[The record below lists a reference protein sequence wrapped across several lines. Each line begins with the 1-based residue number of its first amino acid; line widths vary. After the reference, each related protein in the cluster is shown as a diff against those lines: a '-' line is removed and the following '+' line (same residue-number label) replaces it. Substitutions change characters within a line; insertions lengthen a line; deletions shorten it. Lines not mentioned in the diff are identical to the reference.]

1 MTHEELLCMKYAAW
15 HLQKANRECKKL
27 TKYMGADEVG
37 NISNLQMDSPDILM
51 NSGEGCQGS
60 VDF

>member
-1 MTHEELLCMKYAAW
+1 MKYAAW